1 MPKRRDPFWTDH
13 RARSSAARKLL
24 TAELARRGV
33 SASEQY
39 RELTNLLSAGVFGL
53 DVNAHLDFK
62 RLDRSARP
70 NLRDHMTDLELS
82 LTELAES
89 TAAILLR
96 RRDAR
101 DEESIRRAVADAAEV
116 AAQARRAVAGKLRAG

>member
-1 MPKRRDPFWTDH
+1 MPTRRDPFWTDH
-13 RARSSAARKLL
+13 RARGSSARKLL

-33 SASEQY
+33 ATSAEY

-62 RLDRSARP
+62 RLDRSRNP

-101 DEESIRRAVADAAEV
+101 AYESVRRAVADAAEV
-116 AAQARRAVAGKLRAG
+116 AAQARRAVAGKLKAG